1 MIGSTFDLSAA
12 IAVAVMMPLI
22 VGWNYFNRQAGI
34 TGYIWREVPNLARV
48 GLVFLSLVWLG
59 AVQSLL
65 THYGL
70 LSAESDN
77 MLSMLLAL
85 PMFVLSMVILVW
97 GGAVLI
103 RFLKGRGTPDSTV

>member
-12 IAVAVMMPLI
+12 IAVAVMMPQI
-22 VGWNYFNRQAGI
+22 IGWNYFNRQAGI

-48 GLVFLSLVWLG
+48 ALVFLSLTWLG

-65 THYGL
+65 AHYGL

-77 MLSMLLAL
+77 MLSMLLGL
-85 PMFVLSMVILVW
+85 PMFVLSLVILVW
-97 GGAVLI
+97 GGAALV
-103 RFLKGRGTPDSTV
+103 RHLKERRKPQSTV